1 MTQND
6 VRQINERLNAL
17 ATQVA
22 GLATTTQLLANQLV
36 AVRSSIDALGWRL
49 HGPTSS
55 TMTALAL
62 VGALAMLLP
71 MTTPAATRPE

>member
-6 VRQINERLNAL
+6 VRQLNDRLNAL

-36 AVRSSIDALGWRL
+36 AMRTSIDALGWRL
-49 HGPTSS
+49 HAPMPATVTG
-55 TMTALAL
+55 LAF
-62 VGALAMLLP
+62 VGALALLIP
-71 MTTPAATRPE
+71 MTQPE